1 MKLLNIVLLMN
12 EKIKKA
18 LVYLLNEEIV
28 VTSWGITNINI
39 NDTSVRFE
47 VSGFLYK
54 GKVELTPCESGY
66 IIKLD
71 NAENIHCQLE
81 ELVRT
86 LDTRIERG
94 ESYESQLQEWLSS
107 K

>member
-18 LVYLLNEEIV
+18 LVSLLNEEIV

-39 NDTSVRFE
+39 NDTSVGFE

-54 GKVELTPCESGY
+54 GKVELSSCESGY
-66 IIKLD
+66 SIKLD
-71 NAENIHCQLE
+71 NADIIECSFE

-86 LDTRIERG
+86 LDKKIERS
-94 ESYESQLQEWLSS
+94 ENYKFQLQEWLES
-107 K
+107 

>member
-1 MKLLNIVLLMN
+1 MN

-18 LVYLLNEEIV
+18 LVYLLNEDIV

-66 IIKLD
+66 FIKLD
-71 NAENIHCQLE
+71 NTENIHCQLE

-86 LDTRIERG
+86 LDTKIERG

>member
-1 MKLLNIVLLMN
+1 MN

-54 GKVELTPCESGY
+54 GKVELTPCESRY

-86 LDTRIERG
+86 LDTKIERG